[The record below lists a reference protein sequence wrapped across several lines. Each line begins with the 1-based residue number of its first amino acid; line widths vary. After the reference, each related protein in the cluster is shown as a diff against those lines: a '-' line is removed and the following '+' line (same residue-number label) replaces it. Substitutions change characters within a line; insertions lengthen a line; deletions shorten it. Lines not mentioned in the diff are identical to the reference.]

1 MGASA
6 STHPADSLSQGA
18 STPAAAGTSRKRP
31 PRSAALEELGR
42 LRAERAREGKG
53 HDTPKEKSRKKKSKD
68 PPSSSDKDKIA
79 RRNSRTSNRRS
90 KREDPYASIEK
101 KLIPPSSS
109 RPSNVASN
117 MSRKASNPNINL
129 RPDLSPDSSDSEKSP
144 GNWNSYLDKLEQNQ
158 YGTALT
164 SPSKKYAV
172 MNSPNP
178 SMLLSP
184 DSGSDDDSLS
194 NDESGNKSRSYKTPE
209 ERSHHIMMKEKI
221 RASIKEK
228 KLKAEI
234 KRREI
239 LEKERKEK
247 EEQKSKAE
255 RLERELE
262 ELKKEVKEMKHGA
275 AKAPK
280 GKGRRGRAE
289 VSDDEND
296 EGEDEEGTF
305 SKPLTIEER
314 KRSFSVR
321 EENARQLASHLVIS
335 SSDESDT
342 NINSI
347 GRKKGSFVK
356 PPTPKQANGGRG
368 KPPPPKIKEEKTD
381 EMSNFLDD
389 SDESDYDED
398 EEEVVGEDDEEV
410 YDWFAFDTKQGIES
424 LTPKN
429 ETGSDPTAT
438 TDPNPSKT
446 DMEKFMESS
455 SDEDE
460 DEDDVEVVGE
470 DDEEVYDW
478 MAMNTEAGMQEITDL
493 KDKKEKKKE
502 DFMNKRP
509 NLSVQTAP
517 SMPKPQ
523 HSSTPTAP
531 SAPAPDHAVLRT
543 PKIMKATHQENTPN
557 SQQLPPTNSA
567 PKASTPKIVP
577 KKHSNPQPPSMPRI
591 PQSPATPM
599 TPKAPSQVSRSE
611 SMSSAGMSS
620 PDVSSVKDTNKV
632 KRKKASL
639 PTNTPTGANNMHGS
653 WLTNRYIVNNYII
666 LNPLG
671 QGSYAEVRLCKEK
684 TRDELYA
691 IKIMNKDLLMKK
703 SVGMS
708 STFMDDVKREI
719 AIMKKLRHD
728 HVLQLYEVL
737 DDPKVN
743 KLYLVLQY
751 CKNGDLMQM
760 TKGNA
765 RTNSCN
771 PLTDLQVWD
780 VTRQIMKGLKYLH
793 DNDIVHG
800 DIKPQN
806 LLVDKD
812 FVIKIADFGIS
823 KMIESSDGEK
833 EKLLETA
840 GTPAFMSPELCAGL
854 AYDGYLADV
863 YAVGATMFMLRC
875 GHPPFV
881 ANKLIALYNKIQE
894 DPVVFTVDDVGEGLR
909 SLICGMMEKDPQ
921 QRYTL
926 VDCIKDP
933 WLQVKPGEDEKKAAP
948 SPNIEEKT
956 KRVEVSNDDIFM
968 SVHQATISHEER
980 KQTEQAE
987 MSIEETERRKNA
999 FKKKAS
1005 IRQRSFEKL
1014 DHLTLKEQESSS
1026 DESDDDGN
1034 VAVSKLDSQEF
1045 NVVMDTLSHQTPC
1058 GGKKKQAPL
1067 PHIVVGRVLDG
1078 LPNQSLRIRAAYHSE
1093 QGKRPNQEDTV
1104 TVIMDLSELGEVL
1117 GDRSY
1122 LYRSFAFFGI
1132 YDGHSGGATSRML
1145 QHALHLKLAR
1155 NEKFFEDQHFA
1166 AVKSCEEVDRE
1177 LCSELGEKD
1186 DESGS
1191 TGLFAVIDGRS
1202 KRFTVGNVGDSRA
1215 VLSRGGTAIPLTRDH
1230 RLSRADERARVEK
1243 AGGKVKSNRVNGVLA
1258 VTRSFGDVA
1267 HKGAIDAVPEVKTE
1281 IITDRDEFLLMATD
1295 GLWDVME
1302 SQQAVNFVRT
1312 CLNRHHKVK
1321 LAVKE
1326 IVREALKMGS
1336 IDNVSA
1342 VIVMFNQSDGKGGPP
1357 PPSNPKGLR

>member
-1 MGASA
+1 M
-6 STHPADSLSQGA
+6 
-18 STPAAAGTSRKRP
+18 
-31 PRSAALEELGR
+31 
-42 LRAERAREGKG
+42 
-53 HDTPKEKSRKKKSKD
+53 
-68 PPSSSDKDKIA
+68 
-79 RRNSRTSNRRS
+79 
-90 KREDPYASIEK
+90 
-101 KLIPPSSS
+101 
-109 RPSNVASN
+109 
-117 MSRKASNPNINL
+117 
-129 RPDLSPDSSDSEKSP
+129 
-144 GNWNSYLDKLEQNQ
+144 
-158 YGTALT
+158 
-164 SPSKKYAV
+164 
-172 MNSPNP
+172 
-178 SMLLSP
+178 
-184 DSGSDDDSLS
+184 
-194 NDESGNKSRSYKTPE
+194 
-209 ERSHHIMMKEKI
+209 
-221 RASIKEK
+221 
-228 KLKAEI
+228 
-234 KRREI
+234 
-239 LEKERKEK
+239 
-247 EEQKSKAE
+247 
-255 RLERELE
+255 
-262 ELKKEVKEMKHGA
+262 
-275 AKAPK
+275 
-280 GKGRRGRAE
+280 
-289 VSDDEND
+289 
-296 EGEDEEGTF
+296 
-305 SKPLTIEER
+305 
-314 KRSFSVR
+314 
-321 EENARQLASHLVIS
+321 
-335 SSDESDT
+335 
-342 NINSI
+342 
-347 GRKKGSFVK
+347 
-356 PPTPKQANGGRG
+356 
-368 KPPPPKIKEEKTD
+368 
-381 EMSNFLDD
+381 
-389 SDESDYDED
+389 
-398 EEEVVGEDDEEV
+398 
-410 YDWFAFDTKQGIES
+410 
-424 LTPKN
+424 
-429 ETGSDPTAT
+429 
-438 TDPNPSKT
+438 
-446 DMEKFMESS
+446 
-455 SDEDE
+455 
-460 DEDDVEVVGE
+460 
-470 DDEEVYDW
+470 
-478 MAMNTEAGMQEITDL
+478 
-493 KDKKEKKKE
+493 
-502 DFMNKRP
+502 
-509 NLSVQTAP
+509 
-517 SMPKPQ
+517 
-523 HSSTPTAP
+523 
-531 SAPAPDHAVLRT
+531 
-543 PKIMKATHQENTPN
+543 
-557 SQQLPPTNSA
+557 
-567 PKASTPKIVP
+567 
-577 KKHSNPQPPSMPRI
+577 
-591 PQSPATPM
+591 
-599 TPKAPSQVSRSE
+599 
-611 SMSSAGMSS
+611 
-620 PDVSSVKDTNKV
+620 
-632 KRKKASL
+632 
-639 PTNTPTGANNMHGS
+639 
-653 WLTNRYIVNNYII
+653 
-666 LNPLG
+666 NPLG

-823 KMIESSDGEK
+823 KMIESSEGEK

-863 YAVGATMFMLRC
+863 YAVGATIFMLRC

-894 DPVVFTVDDVGEGLR
+894 DPVVFTVDDVGEGLK

-921 QRYTL
+921 KRYTL

-956 KRVEVSNDDIFM
+956 KRVEVSNDDIFNTI
-968 SVHQATISHEER
+968 SQATISHEER

-987 MSIEETERRKNA
+987 LSMEETERRKNA

-1005 IRQRSFEKL
+1005 IRQNRSFEKL
-1014 DHLTLKEQESSS
+1014 DHLTMQERGSSS
-1026 DESDDDGN
+1026 DESDDDDDI

-1045 NVVMDTLSHQTPC
+1045 NVVMDTLSHQTPG

-1093 QGKRPNQEDTV
+1093 QGKRPSQEDTV

-1122 LYRSFAFFGI
+1122 LYRSFAFFGV

-1177 LCSELGEKD
+1177 VCSELSEKD

-1215 VLSRGGTAIPLTRDH
+1215 VLSRGGTAIPLTKDH

-1267 HKGAIDAVPEVKTE
+1267 HKTAIDAEPEVKTE
-1281 IITDRDEFLLMATD
+1281 IITERDEFLLMATD

-1321 LAVKE
+1321 LAAKE
-1326 IVREALKMGS
+1326 IIREALKMGS

-1342 VIVMFNQSDGKGGPP
+1342 VIVMFNQSDGKGGGGPP
-1357 PPSNPKGLR
+1357 TTINPKGR